1 MNTAQLKKF
10 AQEARIKLIASIEGK
25 LEEVLTLDS
34 SQIRARE
41 EVINRLKTDLEKI
54 GKETFVE
61 KIADVWF
68 NRFVALRYMDAN
80 DFQPLGINIIS
91 PAAGR
96 EEGTPQILSDIQAGV
111 FPADLE
117 LDQQYINDL
126 LNGVSESNNI
136 ENTIFR
142 HVLIAVCND
151 LHRIFPFLFERIN
164 DYSELLLPEDLTSP
178 FSIVT
183 DVLKNM
189 PTEDCKEVEIIGWL
203 YQFYISEK
211 KDEVF
216 ASKSKIKKEDIP
228 AATQLFTPRWIV
240 EYMVQNTVGK
250 LWLQNNPNSS
260 LRTQMPYYIE
270 NPSEGNEEYLKV
282 STVEEIKLLDQACGS
297 GHILVYGF
305 ELFTKIYEEQGYS
318 PSEIPAKIIA
328 NNLFGMDIDER
339 AAQLAAFA
347 VTMKARAYYRRFFRK
362 VIVPNVLCYTD
373 VEFTPDEF
381 EDLATDY
388 KIQEIDAFKKDLA
401 LLSQATNLGSLIQPE
416 TSLEELLEIQKQ
428 VKTRGLP
435 TDMFRRSAFIQ
446 LNIALD
452 QLIVL
457 KEKYHCVVQNP
468 PYMGGGKYNEH
479 LSSFVKDKYP
489 DSKADLFSCFI
500 ERSILLTLPNG
511 LIGNVTMES
520 WMFLSSFENFRQKLL
535 KECFIS
541 SLSHFGWHI
550 MRIAFGT
557 VAFILQNT
565 KSKETQLGV
574 YNYLE
579 IDDIDKSSERPVLFP
594 NTNRRYS
601 IKNQKDFEKI
611 PGSNIGY
618 WLSEQGLYCFN
629 NCSSETVSPKQ
640 GLATTN
646 NNRFL
651 RYWSEVSIQNIGMS
665 CDSFMFLEKK
675 YHWAPYNKGGEFRK
689 WYGNQSYVVNWFND
703 GLEIKN
709 MVRAKYRD
717 KPYAQ
722 GFSDERW
729 DKLIEVWVVKNIDSY
744 FKESIT
750 WSFISSSNFGV
761 RYSPCGFIFDV
772 AGSSAF
778 PNKENLEYILAFMLS
793 KIAYKFLQILNPTMN
808 YQVGDMSNLP
818 ILYSKDQRD
827 ILIIK
832 SLVQQNISISKEEWN
847 SRETSWDFEQNELIR
862 IKHEIENE
870 VAEEGVVVDLANAN
884 LLKVCVQSYCDYWQ
898 EQFFTLHK
906 NEEELNRQFI
916 DIYGLQGELTPDVPL
931 EDITILKDETRIE
944 ADQLVFR
951 EEEIAAQLIS
961 YALGC
966 IFGRYSVDCAGLILA
981 NQGETLEQYVERVG
995 KSEEEWAFKPDAD
1008 NVVPVLDEEWFD
1020 DDIVNR
1026 VREFIAALWGS
1037 EYLQENIQYLEKV
1050 LGKNLRKYLTKDFY
1064 KDHIKR
1070 YKKRP
1075 IYWMFS
1081 SPKAHFNVL
1090 IYMHRYTPDTLNIIL
1105 NSYLRPFMEKVR
1117 SDMERQADLIVKGTA
1132 VEQGLARKRQDRLKE
1147 VLLDCEKYEYE
1158 ILYPLAGDRI
1168 ALDLDDG
1175 VLVNYNKFGKA
1186 IAPVA
1191 GLNDAKTKTKVRG
1204 FDWID
1209 TTTIK

>member
-91 PAAGR
+91 PVAGR

-216 ASKSKIKKEDIP
+216 ASKSKIQKEDIP

-305 ELFTKIYEEQGYS
+305 ELFAKIYEEQGYS

-416 TSLEELLEIQKQ
+416 TSLDELLEIQKQ
-428 VKTRGLP
+428 VKTTGLP

-618 WLSEQGLYCFN
+618 WLSDVILYNFKKENLN
-629 NCSSETVSPKQ
+629 NCFHSKKGLDTANNDRFIRYKYEIDHKQ
-640 GLATTN
+640 FTDKWWPF
-646 NNRFL
+646 R
-651 RYWSEVSIQNIGMS
+651 
-665 CDSFMFLEKK
+665 
-675 YHWAPYNKGGEFRK
+675 KGGEFKK
-689 WYGNQSYVVNWFND
+689 WFGNNDYVVNWDKD
-703 GLEIKN
+703 GLELKN
-709 MVRAKYRD
+709 FTKANIRNESFYYR
-717 KPYAQ
+717 
-722 GFSDERW
+722 
-729 DKLIEVWVVKNIDSY
+729 
-744 FKESIT
+744 ESISWT
-750 WSFISSSNFGV
+750 LLSSRNFGA
-761 RYSPCGFIFDV
+761 RYYFENNLFDGNSPSVFCDNSERLLTVMGFYNTNVFKKYALLICPTLAFNSGDV
-772 AGSSAF
+772 IKIPILNTYS
-778 PNKENLEYILAFMLS
+778 KEEYI
-793 KIAYKFLQILNPTMN
+793 KRI
-808 YQVGDMSNLP
+808 V
-818 ILYSKDQRD
+818 R
-827 ILIIK
+827 
-832 SLVQQNISISKEEWN
+832 QNISISKQEWD

-862 IKHEIENE
+862 IKFEIENE
-870 VAEEGVVVDLANAN
+870 VPEEGVVVDLSNAN
-884 LLKVCVQSYCDYWQ
+884 LLKVAVQSYCDYWQ

-1026 VREFIAALWGS
+1026 VREFIAAVWGS

-1050 LGKNLRKYLTKDFY
+1050 LGKDLRKYLTKDFY

>member
-457 KEKYHCVVQNP
+457 KEKYHCVVDNP
-468 PYMGGGKYNEH
+468 PYMGGANMNLE
-479 LSSFVKDKYP
+479 LSAFVKEKFP
-489 DSKADLFSCFI
+489 NSKADLMACFMEVGI
-500 ERSILLTLPNG
+500 AALYPSG
-511 LIGNVTMES
+511 LMGMINQHS
-520 WMFLSSFENFRQKLL
+520 WMFLSSYEVLRKYLIDTVHIDSLL
-535 KECFIS
+535 HLGPRTFPEIGGEVVQNAAFTLLNRIS
-541 SLSHFGWHI
+541 TEKGSYIRLVDYE
-550 MRIAFGT
+550 T
-557 VAFILQNT
+557 
-565 KSKETQLGV
+565 TQLKSQKT
-574 YNYLE
+574 LE
-579 IDDIDKSSERPVLFP
+579 AIQ
-594 NTNRRYS
+594 NRACGWFYTA
-601 IKNQKDFEKI
+601 NQKDFEKI

-618 WLSEQGLYCFN
+618 WLSEKMIGIISDNKRLEEVGDGKVGLQTGDN
-629 NCSSETVSPKQ
+629 
-640 GLATTN
+640 A
-646 NNRFL
+646 RFL
-651 RYWSEVSIQNIGMS
+651 RYWSEINDDTIKLDTINTLDATNSQ
-665 CDSFMFLEKK
+665 KK
-675 YHWAPYNKGGEFRK
+675 WFPYNKAGEVRR
-689 WYGNQSYVVNWFND
+689 WYGNQDYLVNWLND
-703 GLEIKN
+703 GHEIRTFKDVKGKLRSA
-709 MVRAKYRD
+709 VRNPSYYFRESLSW
-717 KPYAQ
+717 
-722 GFSDERW
+722 G
-729 DKLIEVWVVKNIDSY
+729 LITSAG
-744 FKESIT
+744 S
-750 WSFISSSNFGV
+750 SFRF
-761 RYSPCGFIFDV
+761 YPKGFIYDV
-772 AGSSAF
+772 AGMSYF
-778 PNKENLEYILAFMLS
+778 PNLDVNRWILLGALNSKLISIVNNL
-793 KIAYKFLQILNPTMN
+793 LNPTIN
-808 YQVGDMSNLP
+808 LQIGDVVRLP
-818 ILYSKDQRD
+818 YLEVNSVYIE
-827 ILIIK
+827 
-832 SLVQQNISISKEEWN
+832 SLVLQNISISKEEWN

-862 IKHEIENE
+862 IKYEIENE
-870 VAEEGVVVDLANAN
+870 VPEEGVVIDLANAN

-1026 VREFIAALWGS
+1026 VREFIAAVWGS

-1050 LGKNLRKYLTKDFY
+1050 LGKDLRKYLTKDFY